1 MSEII
6 RKLYIEPTSRCN
18 LNCAMCFR
26 HTWVGESTGDL
37 PYEVFARV
45 LADPCLDGCATVLF
59 GGMGEPMVHPRLL
72 DMVAAAK
79 GRGCRV
85 ELLSNGTLLT
95 QQMSQ
100 ALMDAGL
107 DELWLSIDG
116 LDEGEGTGGHGG
128 QISLV
133 RRNLDKFNQLRALRA
148 ARGQGQVGL
157 GLTYVLMKSNVSQLK
172 ALPDFAK
179 LMFAQHVN
187 ISHVLPNTAE
197 MERELLYE
205 SLFHKH
211 VNTGAKTPPPDIW
224 GAPPKIT
231 LPPLDLE
238 LPQARD
244 GLAAVL
250 DADCPLEYSCQPVY
264 RKRQY
269 CKFVEEGNVFVRWDG
284 DVSPCMGLLHSATV
298 YLAGQRRTIWHH
310 AFGNVKGQ
318 PLGEIWAGA
327 EYAAFRERVRKFDF
341 SPCIEC
347 GGCERRE
354 ENRED
359 CIGSP
364 APTCGAC
371 LWSEGILF
379 CP

>member
-1 MSEII
+1 MS
-6 RKLYIEPTSRCN
+6 
-18 LNCAMCFR
+18 
-26 HTWVGESTGDL
+26 
-37 PYEVFARV
+37 
-45 LADPCLDGCATVLF
+45 
-59 GGMGEPMVHPRLL
+59 
-72 DMVAAAK
+72 
-79 GRGCRV
+79 
-85 ELLSNGTLLT
+85 
-95 QQMSQ
+95 
-100 ALMDAGL
+100 
-107 DELWLSIDG
+107 
-116 LDEGEGTGGHGG
+116 
-128 QISLV
+128 
-133 RRNLDKFNQLRALRA
+133 
-148 ARGQGQVGL
+148 L
-157 GLTYVLMKSNVSQLK
+157 GLTYVLMKSNVSQLR

-318 PLGEIWAGA
+318 PLERSGPGRSTPPSGSGCGSLTSPPASSAGGVSA
-327 EYAAFRERVRKFDF
+327 GRRTGRTASAA
-341 SPCIEC
+341 PLP
-347 GGCERRE
+347 
-354 ENRED
+354 
-359 CIGSP
+359 P
-364 APTCGAC
+364 AGPACGAREFYFAPRTWAFITMARGAC
-371 LWSEGILF
+371 ACARAPLRVLV
-379 CP
+379 CT